1 MPGSIKMALSD
12 RMPPLTALRAFE
24 AAARHLSFAKAAE
37 ELYVTPAAL
46 SYQIKS
52 LETDLGVPLFRRLN
66 RAVEL
71 TEAGRLLAPGVS
83 DGFNALKAAVR
94 NVNRLRE
101 GRGLVLTAGPAFT
114 AKWLA
119 PRIYRFVER
128 RPDIE
133 LRLVASLKKMDFA
146 RDEVDAA
153 IRFTRQDEEPGCYVE
168 TLVHELLTPVCAP
181 TLAERLKSPADLADT
196 PLIHDGSFSLM
207 QNPPDWGDW
216 LQAAGV
222 EMDWSRG
229 VRFPNAD
236 QTLEAAA
243 GGGGVALG
251 RLSLASG
258 DLRAGR
264 LVAPFDLAIDTGAH
278 FNFVCPA
285 GMERRPDYAALL
297 TWLRDELAEESARAE
312 GMRVVRI

>member
-1 MPGSIKMALSD
+1 MRLTE
-12 RMPPLTALRAFE
+12 RLPPLTALRAFE

-83 DGFNALKAAVR
+83 QGFEALKAAVR

-101 GRGLVLTAGPAFT
+101 SRGLVLTAGPAFT

-128 RPDIE
+128 RPDVEVRI
-133 LRLVASLKKMDFA
+133 VASLKKMEFD

-153 IRFTRQDEEPGCYVE
+153 IRFTRQGEEPGCYVE
-168 TLVHELLTPVCAP
+168 TLIHELMTPVCAP
-181 TLAERLKSPADLADT
+181 SMAARLKAPGDLASV
-196 PLIHDGSFSLM
+196 PLIHDDSLALM
-207 QNPPDWGDW
+207 QKPPNWGDW
-216 LQAAGV
+216 LKAAGV
-222 EMDWSRG
+222 EIDWRRG
-229 VRFPNAD
+229 TRFSNAD

-243 GGGGVALG
+243 AGGGVALG
-251 RLSLASG
+251 RLALAAG
-258 DLRAGR
+258 DLRSGR
-264 LVAPFDLAIDTGAH
+264 LVAPFDVAIDTGAH

-285 GMERRPDYAALL
+285 GMETRPEFAALL
-297 TWLRDELAEESARAE
+297 SWLRDELAGESAPGE
-312 GMRVVRI
+312 GMRVVRLDE